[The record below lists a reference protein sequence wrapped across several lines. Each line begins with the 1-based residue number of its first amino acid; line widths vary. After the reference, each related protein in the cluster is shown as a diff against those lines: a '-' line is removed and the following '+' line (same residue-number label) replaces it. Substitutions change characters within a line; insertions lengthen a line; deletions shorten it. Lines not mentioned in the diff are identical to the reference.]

1 MSANPQAQNTNP
13 KADGDARSAR
23 RRKLMLTAIAIFVV
37 LGVVY
42 VGYQYWLS
50 MREVNTDDAYVGG
63 NLVQVTPQVGGTVT
77 AIYADD
83 TQVVHAGQTLVRL
96 DGADA
101 RVALQQAEAQLG
113 RAVRGLRVTYAQ
125 TAALESQVEVRQTD
139 VASARANLAKAEDAL
154 RRRRK
159 LAGTGAVG
167 AEELRQ
173 SQLAVQGARSV
184 LRTAQSAVQA
194 ARAEVAASRAQTAGT
209 VLAHNPTVRLA
220 AARVREAYLAL
231 ERTDIV
237 APLSGVVARRTVQ
250 LGQRVPPGMPLMTVV
265 PLNKVWVDA
274 NFKETQLRDLRI
286 GQPARV
292 VADIYG
298 SHVTYRGKVVGISA
312 GSGSAFALLPAQ
324 NATGNWIK
332 VVQRLPVRI
341 QLDPAQLQRH
351 PLRVGLSTEVTVDI
365 RDHSGTPVLGLS
377 PNRPVAQTDMYAAN
391 WAKADALVARIIAA
405 NVGGMPA
412 AEVGLGHG
420 VARHVRPLRRAHGA
434 APRHGRR

>member
-1 MSANPQAQNTNP
+1 MSAQPQDQANPS
-13 KADGDARSAR
+13 DAELRAAR
-23 RRKLMLTAIAIFVV
+23 RRKLMFGAITFFV
-37 LGVVY
+37 LAGLVY
-42 VGYQYWLS
+42 GGYEYWLS
-50 MREVNTDDAYVGG
+50 LREVNTDDAYVHGD
-63 NLVQVTPQVGGTVT
+63 LVQVTPQVGGTVT
-77 AIYADD
+77 AIDADD

-113 RAVRGLRVTYAQ
+113 QAVRGIRVAYAQ
-125 TAALESQVEVRQTD
+125 TAALRAQVQVRQTD
-139 VASARANLAKAEDAL
+139 VATARANLAKAGDGL
-154 RRRRK
+154 RRRRA

-173 SQLAVQGARSV
+173 SEIAVQAARSV

-194 ARAEVAASRAQTAGT
+194 ARAAVQANEAQTAGT

-231 ERTDIV
+231 QRTRIV
-237 APLSGVVARRTVQ
+237 APVSGLVARRSVQ
-250 LGQRVPPGMPLMTVV
+250 LGQRVGPGMPLMTVV
-265 PLNKVWVDA
+265 PLNHLWVDA
-274 NFKETQLRDLRI
+274 NFKETQLNDLRI
-286 GQPARV
+286 GQPATV

-298 SHVTYRGKVVGISA
+298 SSVRYHGKVVGISA

-341 QLDPAQLQRH
+341 ELDPAQLRAH

-365 RDHSGTPVLGLS
+365 RDHSGTPVVGLA
-377 PNRPVAQTDMYAAN
+377 PTRPVARTDMYAAN
-391 WAKADALVARIIAA
+391 WTKADALVAHIIAA
-405 NVGGMPA
+405 NVGGMPER
-412 AEVGLGHG
+412 EVGL
-420 VARHVRPLRRAHGA
+420 RHVRRR
-434 APRHGRR
+434 R

>member
-1 MSANPQAQNTNP
+1 MSANPQSSNQNSNAEVDA
-13 KADGDARSAR
+13 KAAR
-23 RRKLMLTAIAIFVV
+23 RRTLMLTAIGVFVV
-37 LGVVY
+37 LGAAY
-42 VGYQYWLS
+42 GGYQYWQSL
-50 MREVNTDDAYVGG
+50 REVNTDDAYVSG

-101 RVALQQAEAQLG
+101 RVALQQAEAELG
-113 RAVRGLRVTYAQ
+113 RAVRGIRVTYAQ
-125 TAALESQVEVRQTD
+125 TAALQSVVKVRETD

-154 RRRRK
+154 QRRRA

-173 SQLAVQGARSV
+173 AQIAVQAARSA
-184 LRTAQSAVQA
+184 LGTAQSAVQA
-194 ARAEVAASRAQTAGT
+194 ARAQVAANEAQTAGT

-237 APLSGVVARRTVQ
+237 APVTGVVARRSVQ
-250 LGQRVPPGMPLMTVV
+250 LGQRVPPGLPLMTVV

-274 NFKETQLRDLRI
+274 NFKETQLRNLRI
-286 GQPARV
+286 GQPATV

-298 SHVTYRGKVVGISA
+298 SHVTYDGKVVGISA

-341 QLDPAQLQRH
+341 ALDPAQLSKH

-365 RDHSGTPVLGLS
+365 RDHSGTPVLGLT
-377 PNRPVAQTDMYAAN
+377 PTGAVASTDMYAAN

-405 NVGGMPA
+405 NVGGMPE
-412 AEVGLGHG
+412 AEVGLGRGAGHHAPVHRAVRGPHHG
-420 VARHVRPLRRAHGA
+420 KR
-434 APRHGRR
+434 

>member
-1 MSANPQAQNTNP
+1 MSANPQSPNP
-13 KADGDARSAR
+13 TPNGESDAKAAR
-23 RRKLMLTAIAIFVV
+23 RRKLMLAAIGTFVV

-42 VGYQYWLS
+42 GGYEYWLS
-50 MREVNTDDAYVGG
+50 TREVNTDDAYVNGD
-63 NLVQVTPQVGGTVT
+63 LVQVTPQVGGTVT
-77 AIYADD
+77 AIDADD
-83 TQVVHAGQTLVRL
+83 TQVVRAGQTLVQL

-113 RAVRGLRVTYAQ
+113 QAVRGLRVTYAQ
-125 TAALESQVEVRQTD
+125 TAALRSQVQVRQTE
-139 VASARANLAKAEDAL
+139 VATARAELAKAEDAL
-154 RRRRK
+154 SRRRR

-173 SQLAVQGARSV
+173 SQIAVQAARSA

-194 ARAEVAASRAQTAGT
+194 ARSQVAANEAQTAGT

-237 APLSGVVARRTVQ
+237 APVSGLVARRTVQ
-250 LGQRVPPGMPLMTVV
+250 LGQRVGPGVPLMTVV

-274 NFKETQLRDLRI
+274 NFKETQLRNLRI
-286 GQPARV
+286 GQPASV

-298 SHVTYRGKVVGISA
+298 SHVVYHGKVVGISA

-332 VVQRLPVRI
+332 VVQRVPVRI
-341 QLDPAQLQRH
+341 ALDNRELDKH
-351 PLRVGLSTEVTVDI
+351 PLRIGLSTDVTVDI
-365 RDHSGTPVLGLS
+365 RHDQGRVLAS
-377 PNRPVAQTDMYAAN
+377 APTQQPVAQTNVYDQMASQADAEAERIIRANLPRHAAAN
-391 WAKADALVARIIAA
+391 
-405 NVGGMPA
+405 
-412 AEVGLGHG
+412 
-420 VARHVRPLRRAHGA
+420 
-434 APRHGRR
+434 

>member
-1 MSANPQAQNTNP
+1 MSANPQSPNP
-13 KADGDARSAR
+13 NPNAEADARAAR
-23 RRKLMLTAIAIFVV
+23 RRQLMLSAIGVFVV
-37 LGVVY
+37 LGVAY
-42 VGYQYWLS
+42 GGYQYWQS
-50 MREVNTDDAYVGG
+50 KREVNTDDAYVSG

-83 TQVVHAGQTLVRL
+83 TQVVRAGQTLVRL

-101 RVALQQAEAQLG
+101 RVALSQAEAELG

-125 TAALESQVEVRQTD
+125 TAALQSQVKVRETD
-139 VASARANLAKAEDAL
+139 VDSARANLAKAEDAL
-154 RRRRK
+154 QRRRK

-173 SQLAVQGARSV
+173 AQIAVDAARSA
-184 LRTAQSAVQA
+184 LGTAQSAVQA
-194 ARAEVAASRAQTAGT
+194 ARAQVEANEAQTAGT

-237 APLSGVVARRTVQ
+237 APVSGVVARRSVQ
-250 LGQRVPPGMPLMTVV
+250 LGQRVAPGMPLMTVV

-274 NFKETQLRDLRI
+274 NFKETQLRNLRI
-286 GQPARV
+286 GQPASV

-298 SHVTYRGKVVGISA
+298 NHVSYSGKVVGISA
-312 GSGSAFALLPAQ
+312 GSGSSFALLPAQ

-341 QLDPAQLQRH
+341 ELDAAQLREH

-365 RDHSGTPVLGLS
+365 RDHSGTPVLGLT
-377 PNRPVAQTDMYAAN
+377 PTGPVATTDMYAAN
-391 WAKADALVARIIAA
+391 WSKADALVARIIAA

-412 AEVGLGHG
+412 AEVGLEHAATAPHAQ
-420 VARHVRPLRRAHGA
+420 ARPAARAAHHARR
-434 APRHGRR
+434 

>member
-1 MSANPQAQNTNP
+1 MSANPQSPNP
-13 KADGDARSAR
+13 TPNGEVDAKAAR
-23 RRKLMLTAIAIFVV
+23 RRKLMLAAISIFVV
-37 LGVVY
+37 LGAVY
-42 VGYQYWLS
+42 GGYEYWLS
-50 MREVNTDDAYVGG
+50 TREVNTDDAYVNGD
-63 NLVQVTPQVGGTVT
+63 LVQVTPQVGGTVT
-77 AIYADD
+77 AIDADD
-83 TQVVHAGQTLVRL
+83 TQVVRAGQTLVQL

-113 RAVRGLRVTYAQ
+113 QAVRGLRVTYAQ
-125 TAALESQVEVRQTD
+125 TAALRSQVRVRQTE
-139 VASARANLAKAEDAL
+139 VATARAELAKAEDAL

-159 LAGTGAVG
+159 LEGTGAVG

-173 SQLAVQGARSV
+173 SQIAVQAARSA

-194 ARAEVAASRAQTAGT
+194 ARAQVAANEAQTAGT

-237 APLSGVVARRTVQ
+237 APVSGVVARRTVQ
-250 LGQRVPPGMPLMTVV
+250 LGQRVGPGAPLMTVV

-286 GQPARV
+286 GQSASV

-298 SHVTYRGKVVGISA
+298 SHVVYHGKVVGISA

-341 QLDPAQLQRH
+341 ALDPRQLGEH

-365 RDHSGTPVLGLS
+365 RDHSGAPVIGLA
-377 PNRPVAQTDMYAAN
+377 PTGTEAHTDMYAAN
-391 WAKADALVARIIAA
+391 WTKADAVVAHIIAA
-405 NVGGMPA
+405 NVSGMPA
-412 AEVGLGHG
+412 REVGLPDAAVPATPGGHA
-420 VARHVRPLRRAHGA
+420 ARR
-434 APRHGRR
+434 